1 MPRRAILTFAPVFK
15 DISNVVRY
23 IKNGKAP
30 RSDSKPTRVLKQK
43 MKMTLRCLHRI
54 FLIHEH
60 WGNVRLQRCL
70 YHYELSE
77 EKISQLTI
85 AIMEY
90 FFPNITRNFFCFDSY
105 KMHSFKHSKNY
116 NAALHPTTGKETPPL
131 DNCLLKEGWRKSFS
145 VLYLLTS
152 NNI

>member
-1 MPRRAILTFAPVFK
+1 MSVVKRWHIFVTWTFSIETTQRRTPSIAETKSHHLPRRAILTFAPVFK

-77 EKISQLTI
+77 EKFSQLTI

-90 FFPNITRNFFCFDSY
+90 FFPNITRNFFCFDS
-105 KMHSFKHSKNY
+105 
-116 NAALHPTTGKETPPL
+116 
-131 DNCLLKEGWRKSFS
+131 
-145 VLYLLTS
+145 
-152 NNI
+152 